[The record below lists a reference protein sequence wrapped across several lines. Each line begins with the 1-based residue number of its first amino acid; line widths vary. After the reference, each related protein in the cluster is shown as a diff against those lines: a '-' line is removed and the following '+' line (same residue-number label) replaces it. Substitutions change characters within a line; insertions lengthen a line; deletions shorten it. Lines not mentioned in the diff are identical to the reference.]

1 MNISYNPRIYI
12 NSSYTDC
19 PNEYNLQSMIIMNAM
34 RIHLC
39 CEERLCLGQNII
51 TKIYY
56 DIKHTKHV

>member
-1 MNISYNPRIYI
+1 MIVLEKTTVFTLTVSTLIALMNI
-12 NSSYTDC
+12 T
-19 PNEYNLQSMIIMNAM
+19 MIIMNAM
-34 RIHLC
+34 RIHLF